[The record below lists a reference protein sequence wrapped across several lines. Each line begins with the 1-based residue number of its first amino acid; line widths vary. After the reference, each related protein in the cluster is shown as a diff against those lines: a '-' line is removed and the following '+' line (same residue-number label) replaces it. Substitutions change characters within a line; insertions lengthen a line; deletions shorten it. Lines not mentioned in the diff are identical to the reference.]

1 MNFVSA
7 FPILTVLDPGS
18 QETSF
23 EFYLNRLG
31 INLIEIPRENV
42 WAEIG
47 GTLRL
52 IFKNRGAPTHLTISS
67 PNAAMFTDFF
77 HENMYIVDETVLTI
91 PIRKDCQDGFFI
103 LEIITGYGGIKT
115 SLRVDVIS
123 GVVVQKS
130 AAKEEPPLQPVA
142 HGRPHLLM
150 VMMGIALILYSAF
163 LYTKNEFLNT
173 AAFIIL
179 IVGALY
185 TWYRQQ

>member
-1 MNFVSA
+1 
-7 FPILTVLDPGS
+7 
-18 QETSF
+18 
-23 EFYLNRLG
+23 
-31 INLIEIPRENV
+31 
-42 WAEIG
+42 
-47 GTLRL
+47 
-52 IFKNRGAPTHLTISS
+52 
-67 PNAAMFTDFF
+67 MFTDFF

-91 PIRKDCQDGFFI
+91 PVKKDCQDGFFI

-115 SLRVDVIS
+115 SLRVDVIP
-123 GVVVQKS
+123 GVVIQKS
-130 AAKEEPPLQPVA
+130 SAKEEPPLQPVA

>member
-1 MNFVSA
+1 MNFPFA
-7 FPILTVLDPGS
+7 ITILTAQNPGIH
-18 QETSF
+18 ENSF

-52 IFKNRGAPTHLTISS
+52 IFINRGAPTHLTISS
-67 PNAAMFTDFF
+67 PDGGMFTDFF
-77 HENMYIVDETVLTI
+77 HENMYVVDETVLTI
-91 PIRKDCQDGFFI
+91 PLRKDCPEGFFI
-103 LEIITGYGGIKT
+103 LEIITGYGGMKT
-115 SLRVDVIS
+115 SLRVDVIP
-123 GVVVQKS
+123 GVSIQKP
-130 AAKEEPPLQPVA
+130 APKEEPPLQPVA

-150 VMMGIALILYSAF
+150 IMMGIALILYSAF
-163 LYTKNEFLNT
+163 LYTKIEFLNT

-179 IVGALY
+179 VVGALY

>member
-1 MNFVSA
+1 MNF
-7 FPILTVLDPGS
+7 PLTLTALTAHDLS
-18 QETSF
+18 SHETSF

-31 INLIEIPRENV
+31 INLIEIPRENI

-67 PNAAMFTDFF
+67 PNAGLFTDFF
-77 HENMYIVDETVLTI
+77 HENMYVVDETVLTI
-91 PIRKDCQDGFFI
+91 PLRKDCHEGFFV
-103 LEIITGYGGIKT
+103 LEIITGYGGTKT
-115 SLRVDVIS
+115 SLRVDVLP
-123 GVVVQKS
+123 GVEIQKP
-130 AAKEEPPLQPVA
+130 AAKEERPLQPVA
-142 HGRPHLLM
+142 HGRPHLMM

-163 LYTKNEFLNT
+163 LYTKIEFLNT

>member
-1 MNFVSA
+1 MNFASA
-7 FPILTVLDPGS
+7 FNILTVQDPGS
-18 QETSF
+18 HETSF

-91 PIRKDCQDGFFI
+91 PIRKDCLEGFFI

-115 SLRVDVIS
+115 SLRVDVIP
-123 GVVVQKS
+123 GVVIQKS
-130 AAKEEPPLQPVA
+130 VKQEPPLQPVA